1 MRAPRLLVAVF
12 SRVRWVWYCAGVEAG
27 HSNMNQLPAV
37 GIAVEPNSKT
47 IFMTM
52 TFEEVKAHLKQRFP
66 FIMVDRVLELEPGK
80 RIKTL
85 KNVAGNEIQFLGH
98 FPDFAIMPGTFIIEA
113 IGQSASILFSRT
125 TGTGMNSREFMVLAA
140 VNDMRFLVPVL
151 PGHTMT
157 IEVNI
162 LKMTGEAALVE
173 GVACVEDIVVTRGK
187 LSFARKI
194 V

>member
-1 MRAPRLLVAVF
+1 MGQSQFFERL
-12 SRVRWVWYCAGVEAG
+12 
-27 HSNMNQLPAV
+27 
-37 GIAVEPNSKT
+37 
-47 IFMTM
+47 FMTM

-66 FIMVDRVLELEPGK
+66 FIMVDSVLELEPGR
-80 RIKTL
+80 RIKAL
-85 KNVAGNEIQFLGH
+85 KNVAGNEIHFLGH
-98 FPDFAIMPGTFIIEA
+98 FPDFAIMPGTSIIEA

-125 TGTGMNSREFMVLAA
+125 TGKGMDSSEFMVLAA
-140 VNDMRFLVPVL
+140 VNDMKFFVPVL

-162 LKMTGEAALVE
+162 VKMTDVAALVE
-173 GVACVEDIVVTRGK
+173 AVVRVEDTVVTQGK